1 MLALADCFLPP
12 SPSVQWEISDARL
25 ALLQSVYD
33 AHAERI
39 LQLYTALQSRN
50 AAGPHLAQLHE
61 RALKHHLFTLL
72 AAGNAHRS
80 VLASRHQT
88 KSAVKAD
95 VAKLARELLS
105 RSVTGHSVGLG

>member
-1 MLALADCFLPP
+1 M
-12 SPSVQWEISDARL
+12 
-25 ALLQSVYD
+25 YD

-50 AAGPHLAQLHE
+50 TAGPHLAQLHE

-72 AAGNAHRS
+72 AAGNADRS

-105 RSVTGHSVGLG
+105 RLVTGHAPGLQSSPQSRPICFHYSLASL